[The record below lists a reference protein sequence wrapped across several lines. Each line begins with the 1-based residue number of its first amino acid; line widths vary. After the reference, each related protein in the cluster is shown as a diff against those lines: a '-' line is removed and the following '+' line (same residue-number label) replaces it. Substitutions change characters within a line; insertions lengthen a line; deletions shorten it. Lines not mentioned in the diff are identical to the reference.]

1 MVYPNAATNTF
12 VAGTDAKAAEVNANF
27 TNLINGASA
36 LGVPTT
42 IGMVPVGSIVS
53 WHKTTLEKSATGS
66 QTNTTQ
72 SATQLIDSSADFVS
86 DGITAGMIVHNEA
99 DNEYAI
105 VETVVDLNT
114 LTLVSDLNAGTTDV
128 DTFNGATG
136 KAYAIYSTPELPDNW
151 LECNGQT
158 ISDANSPLNGMT
170 LPSLHTAVEDVN
182 GYFLRGVIQGE
193 VTGTT
198 EGSANLSHDHDIK
211 TATNSD
217 AGGTVVR
224 GSSFDHLGLL
234 AIQNSGGSEARPVAF
249 AIIWIMRIK

>member
-12 VAGTDAKAAEVNANF
+12 TAGTDAKAAEVNANF
-27 TNLINGASA
+27 TNLLNGASA
-36 LGVPTT
+36 LGVPAS

-53 WHKTTLEKSATGS
+53 WHKTSYEKSSTGS

-72 SATQLIDSSADFVS
+72 SATQLIDSTADFVT

-99 DNEYAI
+99 DNEFAI

-114 LTLVSDLNAGTTDV
+114 LTLVSDLNADTANV

-136 KAYAIYSTPELPDNW
+136 KAYAIYATPELPDNW
-151 LECNGQT
+151 LECNGQV
-158 ISDANSPLNGMT
+158 ISDVASPINGMT

-182 GYFLRGVIQGE
+182 GYFLRGVIEGAA
-193 VTGTT
+193 TGTT
-198 EGSANLSHDHDIK
+198 EGSQVLSHDHDIRV
-211 TATNSD
+211 ANSAASGD
-217 AGGTVVR
+217 TVVR
-224 GSSFDHLGLL
+224 GSADDHLSTT
-234 AIQNSGGSEARPVAF
+234 AINTFGGSESRPVAF